1 MAKRFLDC
9 NPLDQYDEM
18 WKGSRVNILGIVEV
32 AEAPRL
38 GELKAHFASARICSL
53 PLRKTLLLFGVFGAL
68 CL

>member
-1 MAKRFLDC
+1 MRC
-9 NPLDQYDEM
+9 GRGVE
-18 WKGSRVNILGIVEV
+18 SSNILGIVEV